1 MAVGVQWE
9 RHLRKGGETIMEIN
23 AEIFELDLNIEEL
36 EAKIAPDDNGET
48 VLPLPRG
55 RRR

>member
-1 MAVGVQWE
+1 ME
-9 RHLRKGGETIMEIN
+9 RNTDV
-23 AEIFELDLNIEEL
+23 FELDVTIEEL

-55 RRR
+55 SRR

>member
-1 MAVGVQWE
+1 
-9 RHLRKGGETIMEIN
+9 MELNI
-23 AEIFELDLNIEEL
+23 EILELDIDIEEL

-48 VLPLPRG
+48 VLPLLRG